1 MQSKILSLYLVLKD
15 EKGVL
20 SGIISSLY
28 ESGVNILTVNQNIPV
43 DSVASVTISVRM
55 EKADA
60 SSYNIK
66 EMLLNTYGVVDVKI
80 ISGE

>member
-28 ESGVNILTVNQNIPV
+28 ELGLNILTVNQNIPV

-55 EKADA
+55 DKADA
-60 SSYNIK
+60 TLTNIK
-66 EMLLNTYGVVDVKI
+66 ETLLDMYGVVDAKI